1 MNFRYYLIG
10 YIPLKRV
17 NIPESYVR
25 RKKMKKKVLVLVSVV
40 LVLAMAL
47 AACAKAT
54 PVPTEAPV
62 VEEPVA
68 TEAPAVTEAPV
79 AEEPA
84 KEYKLAAIFPGVI
97 TDNDYNTL
105 AYVGM
110 TEAQKSL
117 GIEAVYSES
126 VPVPDVDRVMREY
139 IDAGYNII
147 WTHGG
152 QFVTQTVELAKLFP
166 EVVFIA
172 EGDSAIENAP
182 ANLWMI
188 DRNFNV
194 GYYGIGATAA
204 LASTTKKIAYLG
216 GQALPFSYQEV
227 HAIQQAIADLGSDV
241 ELVPVWTADF
251 NDPAKTRQLADALIA
266 DGVDVIMGSVNLGMV
281 GVFEAAKATTDK
293 KILITAKY
301 IDKTSFG
308 PENYITSV
316 LYDFAGPLVD
326 IITSIQGGQ
335 TGGYYPL
342 GFDTGVKLQLPLQNV
357 SAEVAAQV
365 EEIVNKVISGEI
377 TVLKDSTEVK
387 SAK

>member
-1 MNFRYYLIG
+1 ML
-10 YIPLKRV
+10 
-17 NIPESYVR
+17 
-25 RKKMKKKVLVLVSVV
+25 
-40 LVLAMAL
+40 L
-47 AACAKAT
+47 AACAQT
-54 PVPTEAPV
+54 G
-62 VEEPVA
+62 
-68 TEAPAVTEAPV
+68 
-79 AEEPA
+79 EEPA
-84 KEYKLAAIFPGVI
+84 AETTKEYKLAAIFPGVI

-110 TEAQKSL
+110 TEAQKTL

-152 QFVTQTVELAKLFP
+152 QFITQTVELAKVFP
-166 EVVFIA
+166 DVIFIA
-172 EGDSAIENAP
+172 EGDAPVTDAP
-182 ANLWMI
+182 ANLWFI

-194 GYYGIGATAA
+194 GFYGIGAAAA
-204 LASTTKKIAYLG
+204 LATETGKIAYLG

-227 HAIQQAIADLGSDV
+227 HAIEQAIADLGVDV
-241 ELVPVWTADF
+241 ELIPVWTADF

-281 GVFEAAKATTDK
+281 GVFEAAKATTDR

-301 IDKTSFG
+301 SDKTSFG
-308 PENYITSV
+308 PDNYMTAL
-316 LYDFAGPLVD
+316 LYDFSDPLVQ
-326 IITSIQGGQ
+326 IITKIKAGE

-357 SAEVAAQV
+357 PEEVSAQV
-365 EEIVNKVISGEI
+365 EELTQKVISGEI
-377 TVLKDSTEVK
+377 VVVKDSTEVT